1 MKSKTKNLFIALIV
15 LLSFNNAFTQN
26 DKDAFSEL
34 SKSFTNL
41 TQFKFF
47 YKESDYT
54 RAKEVMQ
61 DNEFEKKG
69 CSVQINPLQ
78 LNGQTLDYSTFD
90 LSSKGVLSLVNGQ
103 SDSKNIPFQ
112 VIIRRNG
119 EIIEDKKM
127 SFLNKELYK
136 INLSDIFPF
145 CMHGDMLI
153 IKPTKP
159 EDWMAKRI
167 LKLLGGC

>member
-1 MKSKTKNLFIALIV
+1 MKSTVKNLFIV
-15 LLSFNNAFTQN
+15 LVIFLSYNAFSQN
-26 DKDAFSEL
+26 DSDAFSEL

-47 YKESDYT
+47 YKETDYT

-61 DNEFEKKG
+61 DNEFERKG

-78 LNGQTLDYSTFD
+78 INGQTLDYATFD
-90 LSSKGVLSLVNGQ
+90 LNSRGVLSLVNGQ
-103 SDSKNIPFQ
+103 ANSQNIPFY
-112 VIIRRNG
+112 VFIRRNG
-119 EIIEDKKM
+119 EVIADKKM
-127 SFLNKELYK
+127 TFLNKELYK
-136 INLSDIFPF
+136 VNLSDIFPF

-153 IKPTKP
+153 IKPAKS